1 MQLQKRMNMKIEFF
15 RHNIGKEEIA
25 KVTEVLDSIFLTTG
39 DTVSEFEEK
48 FSRYLGCKYTIG
60 TTSCTAALHLSLLA
74 HGVGQGDEVIT
85 SPMSFIATANTILHT
100 GAKPVFTDVE
110 PDTGNMN
117 AELIEHVITE
127 KTKAILPVH
136 LYGQMCDM
144 KKIKDI
150 ADRHGLVIIEDA
162 AHCIEGQRDG
172 IKPAQLSEAA
182 CFSFYATKNI
192 TSGEGGAIAT
202 NNTKIADLLKR
213 LRLHGMTKGAA
224 ARYSQKYQHY
234 DMDLLGWKYNMNN
247 IQAALL
253 LNQLDLIENRWER
266 RVEISRMYEDALSN
280 IEGINYPKVLPK
292 SKSARHLFT
301 MWVDPKMRDEI
312 LWALQD
318 RGIGV
323 AVNFRPIHLM
333 KYYRENF
340 GYEKGMFPVAEKM
353 GKSTISLPLY
363 PKLTNDQVLYIT
375 ENLKEIMTSL
385 ETKQK

>member
-1 MQLQKRMNMKIEFF
+1 MNMKIEFF